1 MKFARV
7 SLVTRM
13 VKFSAQMDSEVLE
26 RLREHAARTGRTLSW
41 VMTQASAQY
50 LQREQL
56 REPFV
61 AAADEILDEYAKL
74 LERLA
79 R

>member
-1 MKFARV
+1 
-7 SLVTRM
+7 M
-13 VKFSAQMDSEVLE
+13 VKFSAQLDAEVLE
-26 RLREHAARTGRTLSW
+26 RLREHAARTGRTLGW
-41 VMTQASAQY
+41 VLTQASAHY
-50 LQREQL
+50 LEREQL

-61 AAADEILDEYAKL
+61 AAAEETLDEHAEL

>member
-1 MKFARV
+1 MA
-7 SLVTRM
+7 RM
-13 VKFSAQMDSEVLE
+13 VKFSAQMDAEVLE
-26 RLREHAARTGRTLSW
+26 GLREHAARTGRTLGW

-56 REPFV
+56 RDPFI
-61 AAADEILDEYAKL
+61 AAAEEVLDEHAEL